1 MLGPTTSALPSALIP
16 WTSDLH
22 SPTPPWRPRQLL
34 RWLWRL
40 TKDVFHE
47 YSEDGVGDL
56 AASITFWTI
65 LSIPAAALSLV
76 STLSSLEV
84 VVGES
89 LADNLR
95 SDVETFVSDT
105 FTDDAALND
114 TVRELFDT
122 PSRGVA
128 TVATLIALFTLSR
141 AFAGLIRAL
150 DIAYEVSE
158 GRPWW
163 YVRIVAIGLG
173 VGTIV
178 IVASAATALAVLPTL
193 PLSEFSRWLTAP
205 GIIVG
210 LVLWSATLFHLG
222 PYHKTPWRY
231 DLPGAVVT
239 TAGWILATQGFAL
252 YVRYAPAGNDIQTS
266 VGAILLALTLMYL
279 LSVVLLLGAE
289 LNDVISRRAGVVHR
303 PPSVNTRATRAL
315 ERWRTRGTT
324 SS

>member
-1 MLGPTTSALPSALIP
+1 MDA
-16 WTSDLH
+16 DLH

-193 PLSEFSRWLTAP
+193 PLSEF
-205 GIIVG
+205 
-210 LVLWSATLFHLG
+210 
-222 PYHKTPWRY
+222 
-231 DLPGAVVT
+231 
-239 TAGWILATQGFAL
+239 
-252 YVRYAPAGNDIQTS
+252 YAMAD
-266 VGAILLALTLMYL
+266 
-279 LSVVLLLGAE
+279 
-289 LNDVISRRAGVVHR
+289 
-303 PPSVNTRATRAL
+303 
-315 ERWRTRGTT
+315 RTRHHRRIGPLVRNPVP
-324 SS
+324 SRAVPQDPMAV

>member
-1 MLGPTTSALPSALIP
+1 MDV
-16 WTSDLH
+16 DLR
-22 SPTPPWRPRQLL
+22 SPTPPWQPRSLW
-34 RWLWRL
+34 RWLWQL
-40 TKDVFHE
+40 TKDVVGE
-47 YSEDGVGDL
+47 YSRDGVGDL

-65 LSIPAAALSLV
+65 LSIPAAALSLL

-84 VVGES
+84 IVGQS
-89 LADNLR
+89 LADDLR
-95 SDVETFVSDT
+95 ADVESFVSDT
-105 FTDDAALND
+105 FTEDAALNN
-114 TVRELFDT
+114 TIRELFDT

-178 IVASAATALAVLPTL
+178 IVAAAATALAVLPSL

-205 GIIVG
+205 FVIVG
-210 LVLWSATLFHLG
+210 LILWSATLFHLG
-222 PYHKTPWRY
+222 PNHQTPWRY
-231 DLPGAVVT
+231 DLPGAILT
-239 TAGWILATQGFAL
+239 TAGWIIATQGFAL

-289 LNDVISRRAGVVHR
+289 LNDVISRRAGVVHQ
-303 PPSVNTRATRAL
+303 PPSVNTRASRAF
-315 ERWRTRGTT
+315 ERWRARRTGP
-324 SS
+324 